1 MFLKRQYELLKLIS
15 SEKKWFSAKEIAVH
29 LNCSIK
35 TVQRDISQI
44 QYSLPK
50 GWSIQLIKNKGI
62 YLTKPL
68 NTSITTIE
76 TIYLKHSLLFQ
87 TLNILLYSKIQTV
100 EQLSNKLYIQNTK
113 MRSILTD
120 VEHYLKRYKLIL
132 KKRPLRIEGNE
143 INIILMYYELY
154 LKSYNSHEWPF
165 STLQQS
171 IFDHFL
177 LEVEKILNIK
187 FYKESIR
194 KLSIFIALYLTRKK
208 HGFHIPLEKK
218 ITQKIKQSFT
228 YTKLKPIIVNTLEI
242 FDLKIHNEDIS
253 IIIIAINHTEY
264 YFEKKEIMKE
274 NYLSLILKENKT
286 LYIHLQDL
294 IQLLEKTF
302 KMQLSSDDKFI
313 CSIICTIKPHV
324 YKSKIFIEKTFIK
337 PTTIY
342 IKNNHPETFNTLNKI
357 ITQWLQ
363 NLNIEHHVSE
373 NAIADLTMHI
383 EAINLQRLKNKK
395 KIILFLNSGE
405 SWERY
410 LIAFLNSYFR
420 RKLEFISVSK
430 ENLLN
435 DYSNC
440 TNISCIITDTIIT
453 TPIKSIP
460 MIFISTVPTKRDL
473 EELSKII

>member
-177 LEVEKILNIK
+177 LEVEKI
-187 FYKESIR
+187 
-194 KLSIFIALYLTRKK
+194 
-208 HGFHIPLEKK
+208 
-218 ITQKIKQSFT
+218 
-228 YTKLKPIIVNTLEI
+228 
-242 FDLKIHNEDIS
+242 
-253 IIIIAINHTEY
+253 
-264 YFEKKEIMKE
+264 
-274 NYLSLILKENKT
+274 
-286 LYIHLQDL
+286 
-294 IQLLEKTF
+294 
-302 KMQLSSDDKFI
+302 
-313 CSIICTIKPHV
+313 
-324 YKSKIFIEKTFIK
+324 
-337 PTTIY
+337 
-342 IKNNHPETFNTLNKI
+342 
-357 ITQWLQ
+357 
-363 NLNIEHHVSE
+363 
-373 NAIADLTMHI
+373 
-383 EAINLQRLKNKK
+383 
-395 KIILFLNSGE
+395 
-405 SWERY
+405 
-410 LIAFLNSYFR
+410 
-420 RKLEFISVSK
+420 
-430 ENLLN
+430 
-435 DYSNC
+435 
-440 TNISCIITDTIIT
+440 
-453 TPIKSIP
+453 
-460 MIFISTVPTKRDL
+460 
-473 EELSKII
+473 